1 MRETIEAMYGLIKNH
16 IDADRII
23 ELNDL
28 VEKHWGY
35 LQDAAEWG
43 EIQKRAG
50 RSTMNRPNIEKEC
63 MSLRH
68 PMCPTLISA
77 ICIDGLAF
85 NALWQFIE

>member
-50 RSTMNRPNIEKEC
+50 AVHNEPPQHWEGVYESKAPNV
-63 MSLRH
+63 
-68 PMCPTLISA
+68 PN
-77 ICIDGLAF
+77 F
-85 NALWQFIE
+85 NIGILHRWFSF